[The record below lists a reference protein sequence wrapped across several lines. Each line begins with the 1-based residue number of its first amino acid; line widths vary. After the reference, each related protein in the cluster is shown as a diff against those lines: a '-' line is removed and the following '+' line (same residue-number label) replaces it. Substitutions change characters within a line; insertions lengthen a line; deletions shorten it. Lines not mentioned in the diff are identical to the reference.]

1 MAEEKKTDDIEKAT
15 LDVEKRMRGNRLLQ
29 SMPELTKPEEM
40 TVAQTAAFEQSRLF
54 VAAAVENHIRPLA
67 GKTDEKSMLEAQGA
81 SGQAAI
87 ELDRCFK
94 GLAKDPDAYD
104 RWSRGHSLADMVSA
118 LMTLMDWYVLELG
131 K

>member
-15 LDVEKRMRGNRLLQ
+15 RDIEKRMGGNRLLQ

-40 TVAQTAAFEQSRLF
+40 TVAQTAAFEQTRLF
-54 VAAAVENHIRPLA
+54 VASAVENHIRPLA

-87 ELDRCFK
+87 ELDRLFK
-94 GLAKDPDAYD
+94 SLAKDPDAYD